1 MIISYSLLSIIKQ
14 FLISELWLPNSVQKN
29 RFQSSHKNQI
39 LNPTESFELLKK
51 KPEKNTVWF
60 FVSTAIDQ
68 YNNAHRLIMCSEAVR
83 WARLLCAV
91 RIPDHLLSSSL
102 LIVEDETTCFT
113 LLFSERKTTY
123 APLLFWIWKMTC
135 PPFLMLE
142 CKMTCSLLFFLRMEE
157 DLLTL
162 FSAQSTGRLMTSSL
176 LR

>member
-39 LNPTESFELLKK
+39 LNPTELFELLKK
-51 KPEKNTVWF
+51 KPEKNTFWF
-60 FVSTAIDQ
+60 FVSTAVDQ
-68 YNNAHRLIMCSEAVR
+68 YNNSHHLMICSEAVR
-83 WARLLCAV
+83 WARLLCAI
-91 RIPDHLLSSSL
+91 RIPDHLLYSSL
-102 LIVEDETTCFT
+102 LIVEDETTCYT

-135 PPFLMLE
+135 TLFFMLE
-142 CKMTCSLLFFLRMEE
+142 CKMACSLFFMRMEE

-162 FSAQSTGRLMTSSL
+162 FSAQSTGRLATSSL